1 MDIRDFSVQMSN
13 PYDFMD
19 YIKPDKDKTINFLSK
34 LVETANGVNFI
45 KGQLDQAAVKLDLM
59 SKESIKCKSIEGNTR
74 NSLA

>member
-34 LVETANGVNFI
+34 LVETANGVNLI
-45 KGQLDQAAVKLDLM
+45 KSQLDQAAVKLDLM

-74 NSLA
+74 NSLT

>member
-34 LVETANGVNFI
+34 LVETANGVNLI
-45 KGQLDQAAVKLDLM
+45 KSQLDQAAVKLDLM